1 MELLSRTSCNFDF
14 GAASTLKELAIN
26 SAAVRSGLSSA
37 SMTAVIVPGET
48 VKVVVT
54 YEGKEQWCSGCIKLN
69 EKVELIEES
78 LAEEKRQRELME
90 ARLAE
95 EESKRELIVIMGDLV
110 GALYQVLFDTVAKAL
125 PEARRMPREVLYEGY
140 MERIN
145 ISFFL
150 KHSNKEGGV
159 LRKYLLRAL
168 EFKGITL
175 SDYKILVAAKK
186 IRNETFHN
194 SVPNGQLFDTL
205 RLSNIRDASFNDARE
220 VLLRH
225 HELLMEEEEER

>member
-1 MELLSRTSCNFDF
+1 MKTDAIDIAAKKSKLVHQVLEATISTGGDSRRMADIKEVLVTSTGQEGWCGECDK
-14 GAASTLKELAIN
+14 LKIDVANLYK
-26 SAAVRSGLSSA
+26 G
-37 SMTAVIVPGET
+37 
-48 VKVVVT
+48 
-54 YEGKEQWCSGCIKLN
+54 
-69 EKVELIEES
+69 
-78 LAEEKRQRELME
+78 LAEGEKKRELME

-95 EESKRELIVIMGDLV
+95 EESKRELTVIIGDLV
-110 GALYQVLFDTVAKAL
+110 GALYQVLFYTAAKAL
-125 PEARRMPREVLYEGY
+125 PEAWRMPREVLHQGD

-145 ISFFL
+145 VSLFL
-150 KHSNKEGGV
+150 KHSNKEDGV

-194 SVPNGQLFDTL
+194 SVPNKELVDTL